1 MNIFKKLSKGKE
13 RRRRGNK
20 RERKRKGDEV
30 GVMCFR
36 EVLLL
41 VFITKFYRQEQLYN
55 VDPPL
60 ASMAY
65 KTCLVGRLAG
75 SSLLDIALG
84 RQAIEIDDV
93 RWLPGGTI
101 KWP

>member
-1 MNIFKKLSKGKE
+1 MNIFKKLRKGKE
-13 RRRRGNK
+13 GRRRGNK
-20 RERKRKGDEV
+20 RERKREGDEV

-41 VFITKFYRQEQLYN
+41 VFIIQEQLYN

-65 KTCLVGRLAG
+65 KTRLVGRLAG
-75 SSLLDIALG
+75 SSLLGIALG

-93 RWLPGGTI
+93 RPLPGGTI
-101 KWP
+101 KCP

>member
-13 RRRRGNK
+13 GRRRGNK

-75 SSLLDIALG
+75 SSLLGIALG

-101 KWP
+101 KCP